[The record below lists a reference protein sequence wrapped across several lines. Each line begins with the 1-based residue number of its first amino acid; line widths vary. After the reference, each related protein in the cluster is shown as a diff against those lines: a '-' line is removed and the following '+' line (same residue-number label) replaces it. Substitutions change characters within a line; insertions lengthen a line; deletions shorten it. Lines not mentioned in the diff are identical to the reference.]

1 MEMYFTDRKFNVLG
15 MASTSL
21 PNALKLYNDKETEE
35 IDTGVSMFEGTIM
48 YNPEKNLVTTD
59 IVEVGNFIL
68 FQNEHKESKWYT
80 ITRTELDR
88 SNKELYF
95 YSEDAGLDLLNE
107 VVGPYKASKAYPA
120 SHYIEQF
127 AYDSGFKIGINE
139 IRHLE
144 RNLEWEGEM
153 TATKRLLSVA
163 TQFDNSEISYSF
175 VINGMQLVEK
185 NINIYKKRGNDLNI
199 NLRLNHEINNIVTT
213 ESIENLITALFVSG
227 GTLEGEDQPVTLKG
241 FSYDDGRFYV
251 GADGVIR
258 DRESIRL
265 WSRYLTN
272 TESPDKGHIFG
283 YRTDY
288 TSTDQRTLC
297 LQGINYL
304 KKMCEIERN
313 YEVDI
318 AILPEN
324 VRVGDRVN
332 IVDEAG
338 KLYLNSR
345 ILKLEH
351 SYSAKS
357 SVAVLG
363 EFILQ
368 SSGISERLQE
378 LADRINNIPR
388 GDTFFPWVR
397 YADDDQGNGI
407 SAMPLGKRYM
417 AIRYVVNNATTSDD
431 PKDYIGLWSLIQGE
445 NGQPGSPGEN
455 GSSLYTWKKYA
466 DNVSGGNMSDNP
478 KGKMYL
484 GLALN
489 KETPNASNVA
499 TDYTWSAMYD
509 EERLNELALLIN
521 KATTIYKQP
530 GAPVGKTG
538 DMWWQTD
545 INNAENV
552 IAMYVNDGGKWI
564 PQRIDQSTLN
574 IVSLNAVN
582 ISGSVINGS
591 SFVNAFDANFNGANL
606 EGVTVIEDGKYTTS
620 YAVKG
625 TTQTGLMEVNPLTI
639 SNTIYDSS
647 GNVLSGYEIS
657 SGSLM
662 LKNGGKTVALTAADL
677 YDSGWVTLPIQNGAN
692 AQVLVR
698 KKFGIVTIDFWVNT
712 PKFGSGGANTIAT
725 LPAEFRFYKDFSV
738 VVGNNSLTGKGIL
751 RIMANG
757 SLLMWSGDNPTA
769 SYSSVTVY
777 PSF

>member
-68 FQNEHKESKWYT
+68 FQNDHKESKWYT

-304 KKMCEIERN
+304 KKMCEVERN

-378 LADRINNIPR
+378 LADRINSIPR

-407 SAMPLGKRYM
+407 SSMPLGKKYM
-417 AIRYVVNNATTSDD
+417 AIKHVINNSVPSDN
-431 PKDYIGLWSLIQGE
+431 PADYANLWTLIQGE
-445 NGQPGSPGEN
+445 DGKQGLPGDDGN
-455 GSSLYTWKKYA
+455 SLYTWKKYA

-591 SFVNAFDANFNGANL
+591 SFVNAFDSNFNGANL
-606 EGVTVIEDGKYTTS
+606 EGVTVIEGGKYTTS

-647 GNVLSGYEIS
+647 GSVLSGYEIS